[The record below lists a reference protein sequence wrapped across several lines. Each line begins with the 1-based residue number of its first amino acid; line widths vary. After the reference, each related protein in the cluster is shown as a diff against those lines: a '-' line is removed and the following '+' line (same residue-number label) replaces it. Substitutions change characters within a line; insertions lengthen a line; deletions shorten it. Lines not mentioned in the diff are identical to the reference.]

1 MVGLSLAAIQMLL
14 LLTNSI
20 RAVIDGHEPGAQY
33 LLATVFAILIHN
45 LAESGLVRPS
55 ISWCLLV
62 VATAGLAKIARE
74 RQTTRQA
81 RFASR
86 FQRREPAASP
96 REG

>member
-1 MVGLSLAAIQMLL
+1 MLL